1 MSRLFHTKGCNRSLI
16 LLFYFS
22 DLNALCQIC
31 RNKSLRTTLSFKST
45 LFHPV
50 PEELDEEHEN
60 YINPG
65 IFAYELAN
73 FLEQGLSVNDYKI
86 TFRCS
91 EDWGYWQEIEHDDKY
106 TLAIGCSNIVQQEND
121 FSEHRVFVKP
131 DSPIIRPPR
140 RLFKKTYVQ

>member
-1 MSRLFHTKGCNRSLI
+1 M
-16 LLFYFS
+16 
-22 DLNALCQIC
+22 
-31 RNKSLRTTLSFKST
+31 RTSLSFKSN

-65 IFAYELAN
+65 IFACELAN
-73 FLEQGLSVNDYKI
+73 FLEQGLNANDYKI

-91 EDWGYWQEIEHDDKY
+91 EDWGYW
-106 TLAIGCSNIVQQEND
+106 QEND

-140 RLFKKTYVQ
+140 RLFKKTYVQKNVERLVSTLEILLNSHDQIWDVIVGE

>member
-1 MSRLFHTKGCNRSLI
+1 M
-16 LLFYFS
+16 
-22 DLNALCQIC
+22 
-31 RNKSLRTTLSFKST
+31 RTSLSFKSN

-65 IFAYELAN
+65 IFACELAN
-73 FLEQGLSVNDYKI
+73 FLEQGLNANDYKI

-91 EDWGYWQEIEHDDKY
+91 EDWGYWQEIEHDGKY

-131 DSPIIRPPR
+131 DGPIIRPAR
-140 RLFKKTYVQ
+140 RLFKKTYVQKNVERLVSTLEILLNSHDQIWDVIVGE